1 LLVSY
6 NWLKEYV
13 NITASAD
20 ELSHRLTMA
29 GLEVSNLASVGEEF
43 EKIWV
48 AKIEEVS
55 PHPNADKLSICH
67 IHDGKEAH
75 SIVCGAQNMKAGDNV
90 AFAPVG
96 TTLPNGLKIKAAK
109 IRGITS
115 QGMLC
120 SEEELKLEEESIGIM
135 ILPSDAPLGKDLAS
149 ALGLKDYV
157 LEIELTPNRADCF
170 SMVGVAQ
177 EVAALFDAPLSLP
190 EVAVAEGEE
199 DLRDFIDVTI
209 EAPDFCPRYA
219 ARYVCNIKI
228 KSSPLWMRR
237 RLELAGIRS
246 INNVVDVTNYILLE
260 WGQPMHAFDYTLL
273 DQGKIIVKKALSKEK
288 FFTLDDKERTLD
300 DQTLMICDPTKYI
313 AIGGIMGGLN
323 TEVSE
328 GTTGVLLESAYFN
341 PPNIRRTSRM
351 LGIQTES
358 SARFEKGINPET
370 VVPALNRAAQ
380 LIAALADGKVAR
392 GVVDVYPNSLEHRRQ
407 IEFEPAKATLILGA
421 EISPAEMS
429 GYLERLDISVKPK
442 SDETTLVATVPPHRR
457 DLTEEIDLIEEIARI
472 HGYDK
477 IPVTL
482 PNMML
487 AEEQGK
493 RLFEQ
498 ESLVRSVLADSGF
511 FEIVAYSFIAAKNID
526 ALQVPEEH
534 PFRRFVP
541 LANPL
546 SQDQSVM
553 RTTLLPGLL
562 TTVAENHN
570 HNNVNLKLFELG
582 RVFFQQE
589 KNPLPLEELML
600 GGVLCGLRAEESWNL
615 PPEET
620 SFFDLKGALET
631 LFQALRIDGATFRA
645 DNTIPYL
652 HSGLSAEISVKE
664 RPVGVAGEIH
674 PHVLD
679 NFGIS
684 KKIFVFEIDF
694 GKTIHYGVKDEKK
707 AIPLPKFP
715 PVYRDIA
722 LVVDADTPNQAI
734 EEVIAGSNVRFLGE
748 VKVFDVYEGDPIP
761 AGKKSLAYRMK
772 FQSPSRSL
780 TDEEVNLLFEKVLS
794 HLTDSLEVE
803 LRE

>member
-6 NWLKEYV
+6 NWLQEYV
-13 NITASAD
+13 NIEAPPD

-29 GLEVSNLASVGEEF
+29 GLEVSNLACVGEEF
-43 EKIWV
+43 EKIRV

-55 PHPNADKLSICH
+55 PHPNADKLSICR
-67 IHDGKEAH
+67 IHDGKETH

-96 TTLPNGLKIKAAK
+96 TRLPNGLKIKAAK

-115 QGMLC
+115 EGMLC
-120 SEEELKLEEESIGIM
+120 SEEELKLEEKSAGIM
-135 ILPSDAPLGKDLAS
+135 ILPSEAALGKDLAS

-157 LEIELTPNRADCF
+157 LEIDLTPNRADCF
-170 SMVGVAQ
+170 SMLGVAR
-177 EVAALFDAPLSLP
+177 EVAALFDATLSLP
-190 EVAVAEGEE
+190 EVTVEEGEE
-199 DLRDFIDVTI
+199 DLREFIDVSI

-219 ARYVCNIKI
+219 ARYVFNIEI
-228 KSSPLWMRR
+228 KPSPLWMRR

-273 DQGKIIVKKALSKEK
+273 DQGKIIVKKALPEEK
-288 FFTLDDKERTLD
+288 FFTLDNKERTLD
-300 DQTLMICDPTKYI
+300 EQTLMICDPAKFI

-328 GTTGVLLESAYFN
+328 DTTAVLLESAYFN
-341 PPNIRRTSRM
+341 PQNIRRTSRI
-351 LGIQTES
+351 LGIQSES

-370 VVPALNRAAQ
+370 VIPSLNRAAR

-392 GVVDVYPNSLEHRRQ
+392 GVVDVYPNPFEHRRQ
-407 IEFEPAKATLILGA
+407 IELEPRKATLILGTK
-421 EISPAEMS
+421 ISTAKIS
-429 GYLERLDISVKPK
+429 SYLERLDISVKPK
-442 SDETTLVATVPPHRR
+442 SDTTKLVATVPPHRR

-487 AEEQGK
+487 AEEEGK

-498 ESLVRSVLADSGF
+498 GSLVRSVLADSGF
-511 FEIVAYSFIAAKNID
+511 FEIVAYSFIAAENID
-526 ALQVPEEH
+526 ALQVTEKH
-534 PFRRFVP
+534 PFRRIVSI
-541 LANPL
+541 ANP
-546 SQDQSVM
+546 SSRDQSVM
-553 RTTLLPGLL
+553 RTTLFPGLL

-570 HNNVNLKLFELG
+570 HKNMNLKLFELG

-589 KNPLPLEELML
+589 KNPLPAEKLML
-600 GGVLCGLRAEESWNL
+600 GGVMCGLRAEESWNF

-620 SFFDLKGALET
+620 NFYDLKGTLEN
-631 LFQALRIDGATFRA
+631 LFQALRVDGAAFHA
-645 DNTIPYL
+645 DNAIPYL
-652 HSGLSAEISVKE
+652 HSGLSARISVKG
-664 RPVGVAGEIH
+664 RQVGVAGEIH

-694 GKTIHYGVKDEKK
+694 GKIIDYGVRDEKK
-707 AIPLPKFP
+707 AKSLPKFP

-722 LVVDADTPNQAI
+722 LVIDADTPSGAI

-772 FQSPSRSL
+772 FQSPNRSL

-794 HLTDSLEVE
+794 YLTNKLEVE